1 MSSLFLPQSSR
12 HTGAIICMLQKIL
25 ATSRRLED
33 SLWIASR
40 DEKSRYPRPWKHWK
54 SASTPRSAVEKDRQI
69 DGLAV
74 AQPALSCFPL
84 RDVYGSRM
92 VHHANTICW
101 FVVSTHPDPS
111 SSPKSRTTILL
122 PWLLHGASAV
132 PWDRCFA
139 DLCDL
144 WDLCHGPTAA
154 HELLRR
160 RR

>member
-1 MSSLFLPQSSR
+1 MKEMILHDVFTLPSSEQR

-33 SLWIASR
+33 SLWIASGTKR
-40 DEKSRYPRPWKHWK
+40 ADIHVRGSTENPHRRLARLLRKIVKSM
-54 SASTPRSAVEKDRQI
+54 AF
-69 DGLAV
+69 AV

-111 SSPKSRTTILL
+111 SIFMYSIRLWGLVLVDHVCPGLPARI
-122 PWLLHGASAV
+122 PWLQGVSGA
-132 PWDRCFA
+132 
-139 DLCDL
+139 
-144 WDLCHGPTAA
+144 
-154 HELLRR
+154 
-160 RR
+160 